1 MSLNL
6 WKHFKLQSHRP
17 FELCRFTLMSPDE
30 KNCYAIKKTMTLY
43 GMYRQKKENAT
54 YAIFIF
60 QDLQI
65 KAETL

>member
-1 MSLNL
+1 
-6 WKHFKLQSHRP
+6 
-17 FELCRFTLMSPDE
+17 MSPDE